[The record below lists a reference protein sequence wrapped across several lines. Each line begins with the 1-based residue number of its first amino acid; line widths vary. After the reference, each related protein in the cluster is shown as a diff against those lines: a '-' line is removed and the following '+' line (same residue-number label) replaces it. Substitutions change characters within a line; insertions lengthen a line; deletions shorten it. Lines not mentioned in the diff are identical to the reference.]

1 MQHNYG
7 INTNNKYRSFYI
19 IISLIKIRM
28 FFTFEFKRKSYD
40 CTVLRA
46 ATYDFVFTF
55 IFTVIVICR

>member
-1 MQHNYG
+1 
-7 INTNNKYRSFYI
+7 
-19 IISLIKIRM
+19 M

-46 ATYDFVFTF
+46 VTYDFVFTF

>member
-1 MQHNYG
+1 
-7 INTNNKYRSFYI
+7 
-19 IISLIKIRM
+19 M

-46 ATYDFVFTF
+46 AIYDFVFTF